1 MFQKLGRL
9 LPSSIKKSGEM
20 RRGVEAAV
28 VIEAGQAAVHLTFGP
43 DVAGHCR
50 AASFKDGTLKIACD
64 RSVYAETIRLR
75 EQELLDAVNKRLGGS
90 SVRHIRTA

>member
-1 MFQKLGRL
+1 MFEKLGRL
-9 LPSSIKKSGEM
+9 LPSSLKRSGEV

-28 VIEAGQAAVHLTFGP
+28 VIEAARAAIHITFGP

-75 EQELLDAVNKRLGGS
+75 EQELLDAVNKRVGGGT
-90 SVRHIRTA
+90 VRGIRTA